1 MATVW
6 AFAPTRSL
14 TQVKREHCPMG
25 EWRAPGQAATT
36 SLVSRNRRAARGR
49 GRVAL
54 DGAALGL
61 CLLATAASAQD
72 IEPRAYSNA
81 PVGVNFAIVGYVFT
95 RGGLNFDASVPITDA
110 RLDTSSA
117 VFAYARVLD
126 LGGRTAKV
134 DVIVPYTHLSGS
146 AAFDGTPIEREV
158 SGFARP
164 ALRLSVNLYGSP
176 ALRLKEFAGW
186 KQDLI
191 VGASL
196 QVSPPWGQYDDA
208 RIVNIGSNRWTIKP
222 EIGVSKAHGP
232 WIFEL
237 QAAVSLFGDNEDFL
251 GSRERSQ
258 EPIYSLQG
266 HVIYGFRSG
275 KWISLDVTGFAGGR
289 SRIDDAL
296 SNDLQQNWRAGLIF
310 AMPVDRRNS
319 LKFSASHGLSARTG
333 NGFDAIGVAWQHRWG
348 GGL

>member
-1 MATVW
+1 VL
-6 AFAPTRSL
+6 S
-14 TQVKREHCPMG
+14 G
-25 EWRAPGQAATT
+25 
-36 SLVSRNRRAARGR
+36 
-49 GRVAL
+49 AL
-54 DGAALGL
+54 LGL
-61 CLLATAASAQD
+61 CLLCGAARAQD

-110 RLDTSSA
+110 NLSTSNM

-126 LGGRTAKV
+126 IGGRTAKF
-134 DVIVPYTHLSGS
+134 DVIAPYTRLFGS
-146 AAFDGTPIEREV
+146 ADYAGAPIERAV

-164 ALRLSVNLYGSP
+164 AFRLSVNLYGSP
-176 ALRLKEFAGW
+176 ALQLREFAGW

-196 QVSPPWGQYDDA
+196 QVSPPWGQYDDT
-208 RIVNIGSNRWTIKP
+208 RIVNIGTNRWTIKP
-222 EIGVSKAHGP
+222 EIGVSKARGP
-232 WIFEL
+232 WTFEL
-237 QAAVSLFGDNEDFL
+237 QAAASFFGDNQDFL

-258 EPIYSLQG
+258 DPIYSLQG

-289 SRIDDAL
+289 SRVDDIL
-296 SNDLQQNWRAGLIF
+296 GNDLQQNWRAGLIF

-319 LKFSASHGLSARTG
+319 IKFSASSGVSARTG
-333 NGFDAIGVAWQHRWG
+333 NNFDALGFAWQHRRG